1 MTKIIKESLSN
12 NIILDNAEINSNL
25 LSLGEFSSDNIFIK
39 KYILKKNEEE
49 ENKEGNKIEINK
61 YMATLKI
68 ERAEYS
74 GMLNDKY
81 QREGYGLEIFKNGDK
96 YLGQYD

>member
-12 NIILDNAEINSNL
+12 NIILDNSEIHSNL
-25 LSLGEFSSDNIFIK
+25 SSLGEFSSDNIFIK

-61 YMATLKI
+61 YIATLKKKEQNI
-68 ERAEYS
+68 QEC
-74 GMLNDKY
+74 
-81 QREGYGLEIFKNGDK
+81 
-96 YLGQYD
+96 